1 MAPEGTPE
9 QGSDRALVLAFKGG
23 DEEAYELIFK
33 RYHARVHGIC
43 RRMLGTPADAEEATQ
58 ETFLKAYQALPRF
71 NGNFYL
77 GAWLSRIAANVCV
90 DHIRRKARTNLVAL
104 PEDRDDL
111 ITEQSPEEIVVGD
124 HPRLENAIR
133 SIQPLHASA
142 LALRTLEGLS
152 HEEIAGHLHMTLPQ
166 VKALLHRARNSL
178 RRAWD
183 KAEGWAWAPLLGLR
197 TVMDDR
203 ATADAGRLASVSPSA
218 APFLMERVAASA
230 MIVAAALSGLPTSPE
245 ASEPVPATR
254 APSSAAPPEENVA
267 RGEAASVASAGGNPA
282 EPELPPQAQAASPD
296 VLGQMKDL
304 AVDIGKALRD
314 KERAEDSDSRP
325 REEQSSPVG
334 PSSAEGKKII
344 KQAGETAGGALEEVA
359 P

>member
-9 QGSDRALVLAFKGG
+9 QGSDRALVIAFKGG

-43 RRMLGTPADAEEATQ
+43 RRMLGTAADADEATQ

-90 DHIRRKARTNLVAL
+90 DHIRSKARTNLVAL

-111 ITEQSPEEIVVGD
+111 ITERSPEEIVVGEY
-124 HPRLENAIR
+124 PRLENAIR
-133 SIQPLHASA
+133 DIQPLHASA

-152 HEEIAGHLHMTLPQ
+152 HEEIAGHLRMTPPQ

-178 RRAWD
+178 RKAWD

-197 TVMDDR
+197 SVVDERT
-203 ATADAGRLASVSPSA
+203 TADAGRLASVSPSA

-230 MIVAAALSGLPTSPE
+230 MIVAAALTGLPTSPA
-245 ASEPVPATR
+245 ASDPVPATR
-254 APSSAAPPEENVA
+254 APESAARFEENIA
-267 RGEAASVASAGGNPA
+267 RGSAAASAQLQGSADGDDPAQAPSEAAGLTDRVD
-282 EPELPPQAQAASPD
+282 E
-296 VLGQMKDL
+296 L
-304 AVDIGKALRD
+304 AVQIDKALRD
-314 KERAEDSDSRP
+314 KPRAEEPDDKP
-325 REEQSSPVG
+325 REEQSPPVG
-334 PSSAEGKKII
+334 PSSAEGKKLV
-344 KQAGETAGGALEEVA
+344 KKVAETVGGVLGGNG

>member
-9 QGSDRALVLAFKGG
+9 QGSDRALVVAFKGG

-43 RRMLGTPADAEEATQ
+43 RRMLGTAADADEAAQ

-90 DHIRRKARTNLVAL
+90 DHIRSKARTNLVAL

-111 ITEQSPEEIVVGD
+111 ITERSPEEIVVGEY
-124 HPRLENAIR
+124 PRLENAIR
-133 SIQPLHASA
+133 DIQPLHASA

-152 HEEIAGHLHMTLPQ
+152 HEEIAGHLRMTPPQ

-178 RRAWD
+178 RKAWA

-197 TVMDDR
+197 SVVDERT
-203 ATADAGRLASVSPSA
+203 TADAGRLASVSPSA

-230 MIVAAALSGLPTSPE
+230 MIVAAALTGLPTSPQVT
-245 ASEPVPATR
+245 EPVPAGRT
-254 APSSAAPPEENVA
+254 PESAAGFDE
-267 RGEAASVASAGGNPA
+267 RIGRSMAASAAAQGATPSDLPA
-282 EPELPPQAQAASPD
+282 
-296 VLGQMKDL
+296 QMQSEAPGLTDRVEEL
-304 AVDIGKALRD
+304 AVEIDKALRD
-314 KERAEDSDSRP
+314 KPRTEEPDAKP
-325 REEQSSPVG
+325 REEQSPPVG
-334 PSSAEGKKII
+334 PSSAEGKKLV
-344 KQAGETAGGALEEVA
+344 KKVAEAAGSVVGESG